1 MSKSSNA
8 YSNYSALKSSKAYK
22 ESQHVSIIMPSYN
35 VAVIDISKYFGGHE
49 EK

>member
-1 MSKSSNA
+1 MSKNGSA
-8 YSNYSALKSSKAYK
+8 YSNYSALKSSKAHK

-35 VAVIDISKYFGGHE
+35 VVIDISKYFGGHE